1 MTVIGHACG
10 RGAAAHR
17 LGVAGQD
24 CSRAGA
30 GQGGGTEGLT
40 VERSSLVAGSVWR
53 VLDSARCGFTGQG
66 MESSVPFRTTLARH
80 SLWPCGLVSP
90 PQREPCDSLLRR
102 ESRWQLNEKVQ
113 KGSTKHL
120 DLGGSAVEL
129 RLLSTSRAHRS
140 QSVAFLRRPPQES
153 ISAVSHGL
161 WAGYLFVAL
170 YSHPLATPTRAS
182 RFYMICTATLEAQNS
197 HSFAVDGVYLASA

>member
-30 GQGGGTEGLT
+30 GQGGETEGLT

-129 RLLSTSRAHRS
+129 RLAPLDLARASIAVGSVLAASPAGVHQCRLTWVMGRLPVRCLIFAPTSHAHTR
-140 QSVAFLRRPPQES
+140 VEIL
-153 ISAVSHGL
+153 HD
-161 WAGYLFVAL
+161 L
-170 YSHPLATPTRAS
+170 YSYTRGPKFS
-182 RFYMICTATLEAQNS
+182 QLCR
-197 HSFAVDGVYLASA
+197 